1 MKQIRIIPIL
11 LVLLL
16 AFGTDC
22 PAQKRQVIHA
32 LTGKGVKDLYNATQY
47 KPQMPPLPRITP
59 APPSIVA
66 LPDTARLR
74 ALQETSQTRLRSL
87 RLPDPKTIYRKAQE
101 QVREF
106 YRLRCAD
113 MEAGKTPRD
122 TLAWVR
128 LGNRAARLDLD
139 DVAADCM
146 NRFLYYRPS
155 AAKITR
161 AVDSLMYASQ
171 RYARPMIET
180 AAEREVYAYWQ
191 DPDAHD
197 ARIPDLRMLTALG
210 ERYGCRTTDLAR
222 GTLSCIDGDYGEAG
236 RRISAEIAR
245 AAKDPETPD
254 EYSRLLCGIAAHC
267 MIQAGQHAEL
277 LCLFETYDAAEQY
290 AAKDPALAFQLYR
303 AALLADP
310 QKARKYADMGLA
322 ADEAYF
328 TEQFEAFYDTV
339 YNQFVSRPQPLSNLD
354 FLLGSPTT
362 EQYLRSALN
371 LAADLLAQLPD
382 TDIYDG
388 REHFHD
394 EGLAP
399 YRDAL
404 LEIARRSESA
414 TQGRLT
420 PDHALLLLIAE
431 STRGN
436 FARSAE
442 EGRAR
447 VKELFERLY
456 TEERDNDEYTQV
468 IVLSGFCHSL
478 GLSVRDPKGA
488 LKVMTGKV
496 MPLFEQLVERDPN
509 PLGTDATNEVYGY
522 MASLYRRTGKNGK
535 AEKME
540 RLIVKP
546 ATDGIR

>member
-1 MKQIRIIPIL
+1 
-11 LVLLL
+11 
-16 AFGTDC
+16 
-22 PAQKRQVIHA
+22 
-32 LTGKGVKDLYNATQY
+32 
-47 KPQMPPLPRITP
+47 MPPLPRIAP

-74 ALQETSQTRLRSL
+74 ALQETSQAQLRSL

-180 AAEREVYAYWQ
+180 AAEREIYAYWQ

-245 AAKDPETPD
+245 AAKDPETSD

-277 LCLFETYDAAEQY
+277 LRLFETYDAAEQY
-290 AAKDPALAFQLYR
+290 AAKDPVLAFQLYR

-362 EQYLRSALN
+362 EQYLHSALN

-388 REHFHD
+388 REHFYD
-394 EGLAP
+394 EELAP

-414 TQGRLT
+414 TQGPLT

-496 MPLFEQLVERDPN
+496 MPLFGRLVERDPN
-509 PLGTDATNEVYGY
+509 PLGIDATNEVYGY

-546 ATDGIR
+546 ATDEIR

>member
-32 LTGKGVKDLYNATQY
+32 LTGKGVKDLYNATRY
-47 KPQMPPLPRITP
+47 KPQMPPLPRIAP

-180 AAEREVYAYWQ
+180 AAEREIYTYWHG
-191 DPDAHD
+191 P
-197 ARIPDLRMLTALG
+197 R
-210 ERYGCRTTDLAR
+210 RT
-222 GTLSCIDGDYGEAG
+222 
-236 RRISAEIAR
+236 RR
-245 AAKDPETPD
+245 PHP
-254 EYSRLLCGIAAHC
+254 
-267 MIQAGQHAEL
+267 
-277 LCLFETYDAAEQY
+277 
-290 AAKDPALAFQLYR
+290 
-303 AALLADP
+303 
-310 QKARKYADMGLA
+310 
-322 ADEAYF
+322 
-328 TEQFEAFYDTV
+328 
-339 YNQFVSRPQPLSNLD
+339 RPQNAHR
-354 FLLGSPTT
+354 T
-362 EQYLRSALN
+362 
-371 LAADLLAQLPD
+371 
-382 TDIYDG
+382 G
-388 REHFHD
+388 RTIRMPHHRP
-394 EGLAP
+394 GP
-399 YRDAL
+399 RDAKL
-404 LEIARRSESA
+404 HRR
-414 TQGRLT
+414 
-420 PDHALLLLIAE
+420 
-431 STRGN
+431 
-436 FARSAE
+436 
-442 EGRAR
+442 
-447 VKELFERLY
+447 
-456 TEERDNDEYTQV
+456 
-468 IVLSGFCHSL
+468 
-478 GLSVRDPKGA
+478 
-488 LKVMTGKV
+488 
-496 MPLFEQLVERDPN
+496 
-509 PLGTDATNEVYGY
+509 
-522 MASLYRRTGKNGK
+522 
-535 AEKME
+535 
-540 RLIVKP
+540 
-546 ATDGIR
+546 